1 MCRRH
6 FYYCSFC
13 QQYFDIPLW
22 HDYSSMGWALCCF
35 FFATTLKTMISKI
48 ACVLILDVCV
58 VPRKRCA
65 PTCTRE
71 EGAVKPVELLHVVS
85 EFFTC
90 LVAGVFT
97 LFVIIPRWNT
107 VMPIVAKSSPKLC
120 GLVLLLLLPL
130 LLLYLITNRCHLC
143 MLASCPICLCLTSFS
158 QTRLP
163 LFIC

>member
-6 FYYCSFC
+6 FYYCSIS

-35 FFATTLKTMISKI
+35 FFATTLKTMISRI
-48 ACVLILDVCV
+48 ACVFV
-58 VPRKRCA
+58 VPRKRRA

-71 EGAVKPVELLHVVS
+71 EGAMKPVELLHVVS

-90 LVAGVFT
+90 LVASVFT
-97 LFVIIPRWNT
+97 LFVIIPGWNT

-130 LLLYLITNRCHLC
+130 LLLHLVTNRRHLC
-143 MLASCPICLCLTSFS
+143 TLASCPICLRLTSFS
-158 QTRLP
+158 QMRLP